1 MNYIYD
7 ILIDFQPNLYDVYD
21 WNKNDDILHL
31 RKIPMFKL
39 NTESL
44 KELCSYN
51 IQISSEFLVKIF
63 NRTEL
68 FGRNKVAPLEY
79 CFLATDLN
87 EVIGF
92 KLDKMGKIIGYSKLL
107 LEEEAEVLE
116 YAEGLNPYQL
126 SYQVLEKKELFPFRT
141 REEVKI
147 KDFILK
153 ELRQMVKKQDE
164 DKLVYLYLECFGER
178 CDSTQVVNTIFE
190 KLEQNW
196 DKVYLKLYQFLKMTT
211 SKR

>member
-7 ILIDFQPNLYDVYD
+7 ILINFQPNLYDVYD

-39 NTESL
+39 HTESL
-44 KELCSYN
+44 KELCNYN
-51 IQISSEFLVKIF
+51 ILIANDFLVKIY

-79 CFLATDLN
+79 CFLATDLK
-87 EVIGF
+87 EVVGF
-92 KLDKMGKIIGYSKLL
+92 KLDKMGKIISYSKLL

-116 YAEGLNPYQL
+116 YAQGLTTYELPYQ
-126 SYQVLEKKELFPFRT
+126 VFEKKELFPFRT

-147 KDFILK
+147 KNYILK
-153 ELRQMVKKQDE
+153 ELKQIVKKQDE
-164 DKLVYLYLECFGER
+164 DKLVYLYLECFGEK
-178 CDSTQVVNTIFE
+178 CNSTQVVHTIFE

-196 DKVYLKLYQFLKMTT
+196 DKVYLKLYQFLKMTA